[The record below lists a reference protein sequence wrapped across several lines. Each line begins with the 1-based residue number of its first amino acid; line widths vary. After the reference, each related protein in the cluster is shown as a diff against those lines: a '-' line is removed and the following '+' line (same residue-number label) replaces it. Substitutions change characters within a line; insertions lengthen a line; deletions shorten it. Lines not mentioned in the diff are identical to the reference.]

1 MTPAQYLAACKTKLG
16 HCTDYALAKKWEIDK
31 GYISKLMRGKT
42 PINARVAFLIATTL
56 ELDPATVLADIESQ
70 QQTGKAGEFW
80 KSFLSHARAAA
91 AASLCMLA
99 FGLFAGIGSEPA
111 GTGGRPKLRPRY
123 CA

>member
-1 MTPAQYLAACKTKLG
+1 MTPLQYLAACKIKLG
-16 HCTDYALAKKWEIDK
+16 HCTNYGLAKKWDLDK
-31 GYISKLMRGKT
+31 SYISQMIRGKC

-70 QQTGKAGEFW
+70 QQTGKVGEFW

-99 FGLFAGIGSEPA
+99 FALSAGIASGQGE
-111 GTGGRPKLRPRY
+111 TGGMFRRRRC